1 MPVRLRLD
9 PSIQAVQLD
18 SLAYSEMLRQS
29 GTACIDSFWEFVSK
43 VDALDVMHDVLLDKK
58 KTIKEVE
65 AAAERFKIRF
75 KGKALSKAMAQ
86 CLRALQM
93 FVDDRGCKDAYR
105 LLETVSTCMN
115 DLTKLWKLAHVT
127 SNQFTNLGTREAT
140 GAFARVLTH
149 LRVEIVS
156 KAVAPASVS
165 ADWLTAYKSQKSP
178 GYAHYVFKQLSF
190 VEHMET
196 VVRDRGE
203 GFTRFSDPRSCVCG
217 VRGHCS

>member
-1 MPVRLRLD
+1 M
-9 PSIQAVQLD
+9 
-18 SLAYSEMLRQS
+18 
-29 GTACIDSFWEFVSK
+29 SK

-65 AAAERFKIRF
+65 AAAERLKIRF

-105 LLETVSTCMN
+105 LLETASTCMN

-127 SNQFTNLGTREAT
+127 SNQFTNLGTRAAT

-156 KAVAPASVS
+156 KAVARCPSVS
-165 ADWLTAYKSQKSP
+165 ADWL
-178 GYAHYVFKQLSF
+178 
-190 VEHMET
+190 
-196 VVRDRGE
+196 
-203 GFTRFSDPRSCVCG
+203 VCG